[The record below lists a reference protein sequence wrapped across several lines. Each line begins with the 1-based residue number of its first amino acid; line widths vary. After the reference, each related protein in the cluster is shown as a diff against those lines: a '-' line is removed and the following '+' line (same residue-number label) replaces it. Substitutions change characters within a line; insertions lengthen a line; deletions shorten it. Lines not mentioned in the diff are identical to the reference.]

1 MIAQTEHK
9 LTGYPSIDKPWL
21 KYYSKETIDAEMPH
35 CSMYEYI
42 RHENENTQE
51 NIALN
56 YFGNKITYRELFGR
70 IERAAAAFKKAGVEN
85 GDVVT
90 IMSMHIPET
99 IECIYALNMIGAVSN
114 LIYMTLSE
122 EEIIAQITAVHSK
135 IFLYLAEVEDKVYG
149 IQDKLRGV
157 TFIRMSS
164 YDSMLYPIRII
175 GLGKKSYKFKRA
187 VIRFKDFINT
197 CKSTKVDIAEYE
209 ENKDAIIVYSSGT
222 TGNPKGVVHT
232 NDSMNAVAFQYKIAG
247 MGIEKGSTFL
257 NPIPP
262 FFGFGISIGIHT
274 QLSLGTTGILHIV
287 PETNLVSRT
296 IRRMKPNHVV
306 LGPAFLDAMLDS
318 ITGDMRWLQTLAG
331 GGGGITEEQE
341 RRLNNKLH
349 EHKSKLNYLTGYG
362 MTEFGATVC
371 TNMNRCQKFD
381 SLGIP
386 FPKTNIKIID
396 TETHE
401 ELPYGKTGEM
411 CFCTP
416 NRMKN
421 YLNNPE
427 QTVKTMEIRDGMC
440 WVHTGDLGHVDR
452 DGFVYFDGRIK
463 RIYITK
469 AADGTVYKLFP
480 ERIENV
486 ISVCQDV
493 QQVAVVVEEDKAK
506 LNIAVAYVVLKKGN
520 TEKQLAF
527 IRDTLVQKLPD
538 YSVPKTVMVIESM
551 PLTQSGKIDYRKLQN
566 CERDEKGHGI

>member
-1 MIAQTEHK
+1 MIAQTEHE

-56 YFGNKITYRELFGR
+56 YFGNKITYQELFGR
-70 IERAAAAFKKAGVEN
+70 IERVAAAFKKAGVEN

-164 YDSMLYPIRII
+164 YDSMPYPIRII

-247 MGIEKGSTFL
+247 MEIEKGSTFL

-520 TEKQLAF
+520 MEKQLAF

-538 YSVPKTVMVIESM
+538 YSVPKTIMVIESM
-551 PLTQSGKIDYRKLQN
+551 PLTQSGKIDYRKLQKYEIN
-566 CERDEKGHGI
+566 KI

>member
-51 NIALN
+51 KVALN

-70 IERAAAAFKKAGVEN
+70 IERTAAAFQKAGVEN

-122 EEIIAQITAVHSK
+122 KEIIAQITAVHSK

-164 YDSMLYPIRII
+164 YDSMPYPIRII
-175 GLGKKSYKFKRA
+175 GFGKKSYKFKRA

-197 CKSTKVDIAEYE
+197 CKSTKVGIAEYE

-331 GGGGITEEQE
+331 GGSGITEEQE

-411 CFCTP
+411 CFYTP

-427 QTVKTMEIRDGMC
+427 QTAKTMEIRDGMC

-469 AADGTVYKLFP
+469 AADRTVYKLFP

-493 QQVAVVVEEDKAK
+493 QQVAVVVEGDKEK

-527 IRDTLVQKLPD
+527 IRDTLAQKLPD
-538 YSVPKTVMVIESM
+538 YSVPKTIMAIESM
-551 PLTQSGKIDYRKLQN
+551 PLTQSGKIDYRKLQK
-566 CERDEKGHGI
+566 CEINEI

>member
-1 MIAQTEHK
+1 MIAQTEHE

-56 YFGNKITYRELFGR
+56 YFGNKITYQELFGR
-70 IERAAAAFKKAGVEN
+70 IERVAAAFKKAGVEN

-164 YDSMLYPIRII
+164 YDSMPYPIRII

-247 MGIEKGSTFL
+247 MEIEKGSTFL

-520 TEKQLAF
+520 MEKQLAF
-527 IRDTLVQKLPD
+527 IRDTLEQKLPD
-538 YSVPKTVMVIESM
+538 YSVPKTIMVIESM
-551 PLTQSGKIDYRKLQN
+551 PLTQSGKIDYRKLQKYEIN
-566 CERDEKGHGI
+566 KI

>member
-1 MIAQTEHK
+1 MPEK
-9 LTGYPSIDKPWL
+9 KVNLTDYPSIDKPWL

-42 RHENENTQE
+42 RRENENTEE
-51 NIALN
+51 NVALN

-70 IERAAAAFKKAGVEN
+70 IERTAAAFQKTGIEN

-135 IFLYLAEVEDKVYG
+135 IFLYLDEVEDRIYG
-149 IQDKLRGV
+149 IQDKLSGV
-157 TFIRMSS
+157 TLISMSS
-164 YDSMLYPIRII
+164 YDSMPYPMKMIGIR
-175 GLGKKSYKFKRA
+175 KKLHKPQRA
-187 VIRFKDFINT
+187 SIRFKDFVNN
-197 CKSTKVDIAEYE
+197 CKNTKVDIAEYK

-247 MGIEKGSTFL
+247 MGIDKGSTFL

-287 PETNLVSRT
+287 PETNLVSKT

-306 LGPAFLDAMLDS
+306 LGPAFIDAMFDS

-341 RRLNNKLH
+341 RGLNNKLH
-349 EHKSKLNYLTGYG
+349 EHNSKLNYLTGYG

-396 TETHE
+396 PETHE

-411 CFCTP
+411 CFHTP
-416 NRMKN
+416 NMMKN
-421 YLNNPE
+421 YLNSPE
-427 QTVKTMEIRDGMC
+427 QTAKTVEVKDGVC
-440 WVHTGDLGHVDR
+440 WLQTGDLGHVDR

-463 RIYITK
+463 RIFVTR

-480 ERIENV
+480 ERIEDV
-486 ISVCQDV
+486 LSGCPDV
-493 QQVAVVVEEDKAK
+493 QQAAVVVEEDKIK
-506 LNIAVAYVVLKKGN
+506 LNDAVAYVVLKKGN

-527 IRDTLVQKLPD
+527 IKETLAQKLPD
-538 YSVPKTVMVIESM
+538 YSVPKTVTVIESM
-551 PLTQSGKIDYRKLQN
+551 PLTQSGKIDYHKLQN
-566 CERDEKGHGI
+566 CEIDEKGHGI

>member
-56 YFGNKITYRELFGR
+56 YFGNKITYQELFGR

-164 YDSMLYPIRII
+164 YDSMPYPIRII
-175 GLGKKSYKFKRA
+175 ELGKKSYKFKRT
-187 VIRFKDFINT
+187 VINFKDFINT
-197 CKSTKVDIAEYE
+197 CKSTKVDIVECE

-520 TEKQLAF
+520 MEKQLAF
-527 IRDTLVQKLPD
+527 IRDTLAQKLPD
-538 YSVPKTVMVIESM
+538 YSVPKTIMVIESM
-551 PLTQSGKIDYRKLQN
+551 PLTQSEKIDYRKLQKYEIN
-566 CERDEKGHGI
+566 KI

>member
-1 MIAQTEHK
+1 M
-9 LTGYPSIDKPWL
+9 DKPWL
-21 KYYSKETIDAEMPH
+21 KYYSEETLAAKMPC

-42 RHENENTQE
+42 RRENENTQE
-51 NIALN
+51 NVALN

-70 IERAAAAFKKAGVEN
+70 IERVAAAFQKAGIEN

-114 LIYMTLSE
+114 LIYMTLTE
-122 EEIIAQITAVHSK
+122 EEIIAQIKAVHSK
-135 IFLYLAEVEDKVYG
+135 IFLYLEDVEDRICG
-149 IQDKLRGV
+149 IQDKLNGV
-157 TFIRMSS
+157 TFISMSS
-164 YDSMLYPIRII
+164 YDSMPYPMKLI
-175 GLGKKSYKFKRA
+175 GVRNRWHKLKRA
-187 VIRFKDFINT
+187 SIKFRDFVDI
-197 CKSTKVDIAEYE
+197 CKSTKVAIADYE
-209 ENKDAIIVYSSGT
+209 KNKDAVIVYSSGT

-232 NDSMNAVAFQYKIAG
+232 NDSMNAVAFQYKTAG
-247 MGIEKGSTFL
+247 MGIDKGSTFL

-287 PETNLVSRT
+287 PETNLVSKT

-318 ITGDMRWLQTLAG
+318 IAGDMRWLHTLAG
-331 GGGGITEEQE
+331 GGAGITEEQE
-341 RRLNNKLH
+341 RGLNDKLH

-371 TNMNRCQKFD
+371 TNMNRCQKFG

-396 TETHE
+396 TEAHE

-411 CFCTP
+411 CFHTP
-416 NRMKN
+416 NMMKK
-421 YLNNPE
+421 YLNSPE
-427 QTVKTMEIRDGMC
+427 QTAEIIEIMDGVR
-440 WVHTGDLGHVDR
+440 WIHTGDLGHVDR

-469 AADGTVYKLFP
+469 ATDGTVYKLFP
-480 ERIENV
+480 ERIEDV
-486 ISVCQDV
+486 LRGCQDV
-493 QQVAVVVEEDKAK
+493 QQAAVVVEEDKLK
-506 LNIAVAYVVLKKGN
+506 LNTAIAYVVLKKGN
-520 TEKQLAF
+520 AEKQLAY
-527 IRDTLVQKLPD
+527 IRETLAQQLPD
-538 YSVPKTVMVIESM
+538 YSVPQTVMVIESM
-551 PLTQSGKIDYRKLQN
+551 PLTQSGKIDYRKLQ
-566 CERDEKGHGI
+566 KL

>member
-1 MIAQTEHK
+1 MLEKNIN

-21 KYYSKETIDAEMPH
+21 KYYSKETIEAEMPC

-42 RHENENTQE
+42 RRENENTQE
-51 NIALN
+51 NVALN
-56 YFGNKITYRELFGR
+56 YFGKKITYRELFGR
-70 IERAAAAFKKAGVEN
+70 IERAAAAFQKKGIEN

-114 LIYMTLSE
+114 LIYMTLSQ

-135 IFLYLAEVEDKVYG
+135 IFIYLDEAEDRVYG
-149 IQDKLRGV
+149 IQDKLSGV

-164 YDSMLYPIRII
+164 YDSMPYPMKII
-175 GLGKKSYKFKRA
+175 GVGKKRYKQKRA
-187 VIRFKDFINT
+187 SIRFKDFVDT

-209 ENKDAIIVYSSGT
+209 KNKDAIIVYSSGT

-296 IRRMKPNHVV
+296 IRRMKPDHVV

-331 GGGGITEEQE
+331 GGSGITEEQE
-341 RRLNNKLH
+341 RKLNNKLH

-371 TNMNRCQKFD
+371 TNMNRCQKVT

-411 CFCTP
+411 CFHTP
-416 NRMKN
+416 NMMKN

-427 QTVKTMEIRDGMC
+427 QTAKTIEIKNGMC
-440 WVHTGDLGHVDR
+440 WLHTGDLGHVDR
-452 DGFVYFDGRIK
+452 DGLVYFDGRIK
-463 RIYITK
+463 RIYITR

-486 ISVCQDV
+486 LSGCQDV
-493 QQVAVVVEEDKAK
+493 QQAAAVVEEDEIK
-506 LNIAVAYVVLKKGN
+506 LNDAVAYVVLKKGN
-520 TEKQLAF
+520 TEKQLAI
-527 IRDTLVQKLPD
+527 IRETLAQKLPD
-538 YSVPKTVMVIESM
+538 YSVPETVMVIESM
-551 PLTQSGKIDYRKLQN
+551 PLPQSGKIDYCRLP
-566 CERDEKGHGI
+566 RL

>member
-9 LTGYPSIDKPWL
+9 LTGFPSIDKPWL

-51 NIALN
+51 KVALN

-70 IERAAAAFKKAGVEN
+70 IERVAAAFQKAGVEN

-164 YDSMLYPIRII
+164 YDSMPYPIRII

-187 VIRFKDFINT
+187 VINFKDFINT
-197 CKSTKVDIAEYE
+197 CKSTKVDIVEYE

-371 TNMNRCQKFD
+371 TNMNRCQKFN

-493 QQVAVVVEEDKAK
+493 QQVAVVVEGDKEK

-527 IRDTLVQKLPD
+527 IRDTLAQKLPD
-538 YSVPKTVMVIESM
+538 YSVPKTIMAIESM
-551 PLTQSGKIDYRKLQN
+551 PLTQSGKIDYRKLQK
-566 CERDEKGHGI
+566 CEINEI

>member
-135 IFLYLAEVEDKVYG
+135 IFLYLAEVEDKVYE

-164 YDSMLYPIRII
+164 YDSMPYPIRII

-197 CKSTKVDIAEYE
+197 CKSTKVDIVEYE

-331 GGGGITEEQE
+331 GGSGITEEQE

>member
-1 MIAQTEHK
+1 M
-9 LTGYPSIDKPWL
+9 
-21 KYYSKETIDAEMPH
+21 
-35 CSMYEYI
+35 
-42 RHENENTQE
+42 
-51 NIALN
+51 
-56 YFGNKITYRELFGR
+56 
-70 IERAAAAFKKAGVEN
+70 
-85 GDVVT
+85 
-90 IMSMHIPET
+90 
-99 IECIYALNMIGAVSN
+99 
-114 LIYMTLSE
+114 
-122 EEIIAQITAVHSK
+122 
-135 IFLYLAEVEDKVYG
+135 
-149 IQDKLRGV
+149 
-157 TFIRMSS
+157 
-164 YDSMLYPIRII
+164 
-175 GLGKKSYKFKRA
+175 
-187 VIRFKDFINT
+187 
-197 CKSTKVDIAEYE
+197 
-209 ENKDAIIVYSSGT
+209 
-222 TGNPKGVVHT
+222 
-232 NDSMNAVAFQYKIAG
+232 
-247 MGIEKGSTFL
+247 
-257 NPIPP
+257 
-262 FFGFGISIGIHT
+262 
-274 QLSLGTTGILHIV
+274 GTTGILHIV